1 MSTIKDIAAK
11 LGISHSTVS
20 RALNDS
26 PLVNAN
32 TKRVVKEMAEKLG
45 YVPNESA
52 RSLKLNKSSN
62 VGVFLSSIT
71 VGTSPAIV
79 FEVIKMLNSI
89 MGSEYNVVLKSI
101 DAYHETFQPVN
112 RQNFEGIIVFS
123 QKEEDDL
130 FIKNALDSHLPLVV
144 VNRHIDDMDVIS
156 LYADDELGAKQA
168 LDYLYDSGHR
178 QINIIEGCLDFHSN
192 AQRLKGVYRAQEE
205 GKVEILGREV
215 GDYTYEGGYQ
225 AMLRLIESG
234 ELGTALFAFNDDM
247 AVGAMK
253 ACNDKG
259 IALPDDYS
267 IVGFDGNYVHRFMT
281 PALATIHRPIKE
293 ICQEAASILIDEMKG
308 NHLEQK
314 SVEYENVLVK
324 NGSVKVI

>member
-32 TKRVVKEMAEKLG
+32 TKKEVKEMAEQLG

-52 RSLKLNKSSN
+52 RSLKLNKSFN

-130 FIKNALDSHLPLVV
+130 FIKNAIDSHLPVVV
-144 VNRHIDDMDVIS
+144 VNRHIKDMDVIS
-156 LYADDELGAKQA
+156 LYADDERGARQA
-168 LDYLYDSGHR
+168 MNYIYDSGHR
-178 QINIIEGCLDFHSN
+178 KINIIEGCLDFHSN
-192 AQRLKGVYRAQEE
+192 VQRLKGVYGARDQ
-205 GKVEILGREV
+205 GKIEIVGRDV
-215 GDYTYEGGYQ
+215 GDYTYQGGYQ
-225 AMLRLIESG
+225 AMLRLIEDKK
-234 ELGTALFAFNDDM
+234 LGTALFAFNDDM

-253 ACNDKG
+253 ACSDRG
-259 IALPDDYS
+259 IHLPDDYS
-267 IVGFDGNYVHRFMT
+267 IIGFDGNSVHHFTT

-293 ICQEAASILIDEMKG
+293 ICQEAASILIDEMNGK
-308 NHLEQK
+308 HLEQK
-314 SVEYENVLVK
+314 SVEYENILVK
-324 NGSVKVI
+324 NESVKEI